1 MLFGQRNFAPKPKNF
16 HGRRGEAMIPIGNF
30 SGLLVRIWNFVK
42 QRGVKK
48 LAWILREYADR
59 VRQKQPN
66 IWAFPRPVLT
76 RQLGSSGHR
85 IREVLEFM
93 EEKGWAVKARN
104 PADCWH
110 IN

>member
-1 MLFGQRNFAPKPKNF
+1 
-16 HGRRGEAMIPIGNF
+16 MIPVGNI
-30 SGLLVRIWNFVK
+30 SGLLVRAWDLVK
-42 QRGVKK
+42 QRGLKK

-59 VRQKQPN
+59 EKQKEPN
-66 IWAFPRPVLT
+66 MWAFSRAALT

-93 EEKGWAVKARN
+93 EEKGWAVKAQR
-104 PADCWH
+104 PAGCWH